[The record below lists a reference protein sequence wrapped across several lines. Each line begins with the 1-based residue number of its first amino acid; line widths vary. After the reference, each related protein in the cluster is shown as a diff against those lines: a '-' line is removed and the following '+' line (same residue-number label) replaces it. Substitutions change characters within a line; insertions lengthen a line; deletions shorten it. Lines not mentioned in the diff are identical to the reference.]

1 MPDQFTHRGSR
12 RRTLVDRVR
21 EALLADLFSNEYS
34 AGDQLPNE
42 GELAERFDCSRAT
55 IREAVRG
62 LVDGGYLVRRH
73 GTGTFVTAV
82 PRHRHTLNANL
93 SYTAMI
99 REAGLEP
106 GRRLVHKVTRPAT
119 DDEAEALQ
127 LPPQEPVL
135 SIERIRTGD
144 GVPVVFSVDRIPVA
158 VLGGALDDVG
168 DSSVYSL
175 LDGLGTSVTEAMASL
190 RPVVADKRLAR
201 MLDVPVG
208 SPLLHIEQV
217 DFDGAGRP
225 VMLSAE
231 WHVPDVFELCVSRR
245 RDAPGL

>member
-1 MPDQFTHRGSR
+1 MPDAFTRRGSA

-21 EALLADLFSNEYS
+21 EALLADLFSSVYT

-73 GTGTFVTAV
+73 GKGTFVTAA

-106 GRRLVHKVTRPAT
+106 GRRLVRKLTRPAT
-119 DDEAEALQ
+119 DDEAEALH
-127 LPPQEPVL
+127 LAPEEPVL
-135 SIERIRTGD
+135 HLERIRTGD
-144 GVPVVFSVDRIPVA
+144 GVPVVYSADRIPVV
-158 VLGGALDDVG
+158 VLGDALEDVG
-168 DSSVYSL
+168 ESSVYAL
-175 LDGLGTSVTEAMASL
+175 LNGLGTIVTDAVASL
-190 RPVVADKRLAR
+190 RPVVADQRLAR
-201 MLDVPVG
+201 MLEVPVG

-217 DFDGAGRP
+217 DFDTAGRP

>member
-1 MPDQFTHRGSR
+1 MPEQFTRRGR
-12 RRTLVDRVR
+12 GRRTLVDRVR
-21 EALLADLFSNEYS
+21 EALLADLFSNEYA

-42 GELAERFDCSRAT
+42 GELAERFECSRAT

-73 GTGTFVTAV
+73 GMGTFVTAV

-99 REAGLEP
+99 REAGLDP
-106 GRRLVHKVTRPAT
+106 GRRLVRKLTRPAT
-119 DDEAEALQ
+119 DDEAEALR
-127 LPPQEPVL
+127 LAAQEPVL
-135 SIERIRTGD
+135 HLERIRTGD
-144 GVPVVFSVDRIPVA
+144 GVPVVFSIDRIPVA
-158 VLGGALDDVG
+158 VLGDALDDVG
-168 DSSVYSL
+168 DSSVYTL
-175 LDGLGTSVTEAMASL
+175 LDGLGTVVTDAMAGL

-217 DFDGAGRP
+217 DFDSGGRP